1 MPAIAASGLTQLD
14 NQRPAAMP
22 AGSWLQA
29 RAAYPHR
36 RSSNANSL
44 WWRVLPER
52 RIKPLPDRAEQRSP
66 GFPGAGR
73 CLPPRRPHSHYTYPM
88 GADWPVDEIMP
99 LKVFARIKRWV
110 GYAARLA
117 QLNIGVAVQRLLKS
131 KAPAPQSETP
141 SEIEYYSLLAAE
153 VSKLPKNTHL
163 ARQALYDRRWVAVAA
178 RLQGLNLDQ
187 ITNEQLAFQKAIC
200 KVEIEMAMYEVGDH
214 ANQQRMRQEKR
225 RPF

>member
-1 MPAIAASGLTQLD
+1 V
-14 NQRPAAMP
+14 N
-22 AGSWLQA
+22 
-29 RAAYPHR
+29 
-36 RSSNANSL
+36 
-44 WWRVLPER
+44 
-52 RIKPLPDRAEQRSP
+52 RIISMK
-66 GFPGAGR
+66 
-73 CLPPRRPHSHYTYPM
+73 
-88 GADWPVDEIMP
+88 I
-99 LKVFARIKRWV
+99 FARIKRLV

-153 VSKLPKNTHL
+153 VSKLPNNTHL

-200 KVEIEMAMYEVGDH
+200 KVEIEMAMYEVEGE
-214 ANQQRMRQEKR
+214 AKQQPTRKQRR